1 MQPLGQLGQ
10 QPEQHTLQIVQLG
23 QHFSQHVSDDPH
35 PPLLADI
42 LIVPELDTN
51 TGEPSSSALAM
62 LGVRDSPGTVSATL
76 CAGAAL
82 RAAVLAEPAVLTGQR
97 AGGLA

>member
-35 PPLLADI
+35 PPPLLADI
-42 LIVPELDTN
+42 LMVPELKKN
-51 TGEPSSSALAM
+51 TGKCS
-62 LGVRDSPGTVSATL
+62 
-76 CAGAAL
+76 
-82 RAAVLAEPAVLTGQR
+82 
-97 AGGLA
+97 